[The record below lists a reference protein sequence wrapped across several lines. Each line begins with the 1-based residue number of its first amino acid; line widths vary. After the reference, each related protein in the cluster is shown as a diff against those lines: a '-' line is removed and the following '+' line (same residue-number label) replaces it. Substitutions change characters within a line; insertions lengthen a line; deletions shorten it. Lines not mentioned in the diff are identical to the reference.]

1 MSSVC
6 NPSDYQDLAVSV
18 SDFICEATS
27 SQTIQVYQYTSN
39 SSTNHYTILTPPPH
53 LCIIQVPHYK
63 YLPWLPMYKRGTVEM
78 LVTLNYM
85 KYIRNISVAMV
96 FQLIGEN
103 YILLF

>member
-1 MSSVC
+1 MC
-6 NPSDYQDLAVSV
+6 
-18 SDFICEATS
+18 
-27 SQTIQVYQYTSN
+27 
-39 SSTNHYTILTPPPH
+39 
-53 LCIIQVPHYK
+53 
-63 YLPWLPMYKRGTVEM
+63 KRGIVEM